1 MNSNDSIRVAVVI
14 PKYGLVGG
22 AEGFVFHLTEGLAQ
36 REGLDV
42 HVFANKWRRGNSPI
56 TFHKVPI
63 MRFPRW
69 IQPVSFAYFAQK
81 AIQAGSYDIVHSH
94 DRIFKMDFFT
104 FHGIPHKAW
113 IKETKRNHLS
123 LFDRAMAWVEQKG
136 VNSLNEP
143 VILPVSNLV
152 KEELL
157 KCYDVPESRVM
168 VIHPGVSM
176 DRFSSLN
183 REVCRQE
190 IRKIHGLSSNDVV
203 VLFVSMNFELKRL
216 DLVIKGVAGVAEKE
230 DRNLSMKLLVVGK
243 GDTKKFMGLARNLG
257 ISDRVIFTGVTA
269 EVEKYYLA
277 CDIFAMPSKF
287 DTFGLAVLEAMAAGL
302 PVIITSRVGARD
314 LVQSGVNGFVLSE
327 KPSVSEMTAAL
338 DGLINR
344 EKRLQMGENGRQI
357 ALRHTWE
364 TTADRVAGL
373 YHRLVPKRNY

>member
-1 MNSNDSIRVAVVI
+1 MSLDSLIRIAVVI

-94 DRIFKMDFFT
+94 DRIFEMDLFT
-104 FHGIPHKAW
+104 FHGIPHRAW
-113 IKETKRNHLS
+113 IKETKRDRLS
-123 LFDRAMAWVEQKG
+123 FFDRAMVWVEQKG
-136 VNSLNEP
+136 VNNLNEP

-152 KEELL
+152 KEEFL
-157 KCYDVPESRVM
+157 KCYDVPESRIL

-176 DRFSSLN
+176 GRFCSLN

-190 IRKIHGLSSNDVV
+190 IRQLYGLSSNDVV

-216 DLVIKGVAGVAEKE
+216 DLVIRGIAGVAKE
-230 DRNLSMKLLVVGK
+230 EDQNLGIKLLVVGK
-243 GDTKKFMGLARNLG
+243 GDPKRFMELARDLG
-257 ISDRVIFTGVTA
+257 ILERVIFTGVTA

-277 CDIFAMPSKF
+277 SDVFAMPSKF

-314 LVQSGVNGFVLSE
+314 LVQSGVNGFVLSNS
-327 KPSVSEMTAAL
+327 PSVSEMTAAL
-338 DGLINR
+338 NVLMQR
-344 EKRLQMGENGRQI
+344 EMRLQMGANNRQV
-357 ALRHTWE
+357 ALQHTWDN
-364 TTADRVAGL
+364 ASGRVFEL
-373 YHRLVPKRNY
+373 YHRVKPP